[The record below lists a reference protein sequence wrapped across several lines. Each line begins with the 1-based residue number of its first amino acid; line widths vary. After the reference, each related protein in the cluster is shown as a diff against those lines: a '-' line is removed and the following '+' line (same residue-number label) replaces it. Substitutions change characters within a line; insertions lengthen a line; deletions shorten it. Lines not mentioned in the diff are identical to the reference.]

1 MPIEANAVARF
12 GGVGRGEGRGF
23 AYVMEQHPPG
33 ERGTGADWKVCKQH
47 QRVDPD
53 IALGMILR
61 RLFDA
66 LHSLKFRQYLGQQ
79 AAGVEKLEATPRRA
93 FSEDAGEFFAD
104 ALRRYLGYGRCLLAY
119 RRKRSGFDF
128 KAQSSRKANGTQHAK
143 LVFGEAQP
151 GIADGAE
158 DLLMQIGL
166 AADKVQHAV
175 FQAVALLKRER
186 VQQQAV
192 DGEVTPQDI
201 LARIGREPHSI
212 RPPPIAVRPIVAK
225 SGDLRRDAFAF
236 VVGQHQHNAKMR
248 AYGLGARKGLL
259 DFFGGCGG
267 GYVEILRVDAKQH
280 IAHASAREVGRKAA
294 LTQPPRDR
302 ERFNVM
308 WVR

>member
-1 MPIEANAVARF
+1 
-12 GGVGRGEGRGF
+12 
-23 AYVMEQHPPG
+23 MEQHSPG
-33 ERGTGADWKVCKQH
+33 ERGTGAGWKVCQQH

-66 LHSLKFRQYLGQQ
+66 LHAHKFRQHLGQQ
-79 AAGVEKLEATPRRA
+79 AAGVEKLEAAPRST
-93 FSEDAGEFFAD
+93 FSEDEGEFFAD
-104 ALRRYLGYGRCLLAY
+104 ALRRHLGYGSCLLPY
-119 RRKRSGFDF
+119 RCKRSVFDF
-128 KAQSSRKANGTQHAK
+128 KVQSSRKANGTQHAQ

-175 FQAVALLKRER
+175 FQAVALIKRER

-201 LARIGREPHSI
+201 LARIGREAHSI
-212 RPPPIAVRPIVAK
+212 GPPPIAVRSIVAK
-225 SGDLRRDAFAF
+225 SGDLRRDTFAF
-236 VVGQHQHNAKMR
+236 HVGQHQHNAKVR
-248 AYGLGARKGLL
+248 AYGLGAREGLL
-259 DFFGGCGG
+259 NFFGGCGG
-267 GYVEILRVDAKQH
+267 GDVEILRVNAKQH
-280 IAHASAREVGRKAA
+280 IAHASAREVSRKAA

-302 ERFNVM
+302 ERFNVL